1 MWNWEIKILKQYGCV
16 VSVENGLLLYAPLHT
31 DNTFDKEDLTEVTDP
46 VSQDFL
52 DEVNARY
59 NTKFKMEDFG
69 Y

>member
-46 VSQDFL
+46 V
-52 DEVNARY
+52 
-59 NTKFKMEDFG
+59 
-69 Y
+69 